1 MRRKGMGKRI
11 AAIVLAIT
19 MSISMAGFQ
28 TGIVRAEESVGE
40 TPVAETTVVVEET
53 PAVETPMGETPAG
66 ETTGDVSSGDET
78 TGDEIAGDVTTDEE
92 TTGDATIADETIGDA
107 TDDNKTIG
115 EDTTGDVTDEE
126 TTDEE
131 TTGDVS
137 KEDEI
142 TDEEKTADEELTPE
156 ELAAKL
162 AAEEE
167 ARLAAEEEAR
177 LAAEK
182 EAARIRAELLATS
195 PEIISQYTEGNVTV
209 NVQAPEGAFPGGTTV
224 SIAPVYQTND
234 LVDAI
239 DSVETTEDIVAFD
252 ITFYDIDGYEIQPRD
267 GYTVNVSF
275 ELAASS
281 ELARDDA
288 TLQVYHIDDAQN
300 ATPVG
305 AEIPSSSE
313 GVEVSVEAESFSV
326 YAITVVQ
333 DPVEVK
339 DEYYMTVGQTM
350 KITKGLGHVNTRNIQ
365 AEPDTGAVNVENVQ
379 FIDNDFLGFINT
391 NDDAVVDL
399 RAISAGDT
407 TVTVSFEYEYWNWKA
422 WEYEWTNDS
431 VSFKVHVADPQEF
444 NLGEDLTGESQEV
457 NIVLGGFTVDEKNVE
472 NWFRKLFGK
481 DPKEVITVSYDNGE
495 VVTAEVV
502 GIKNGYSIF
511 NATWAE
517 KAAVVTVKLTPKE
530 TAAGKSDTVHLNFN
544 VIDGKSQTPTISF
557 EVTVGAKH
565 TVTFDYGYEDK
576 VDTQSVEHDSTVVR
590 PEDPTREGYKFLGWY
605 VGEDAYDFSTL
616 VTGDL
621 TLTAKWEEEKN
632 YNAEFYLLKNVN
644 VIPLETGSTQ
654 YPAGNYTDKDLA
666 NMVGVVSGTAFV
678 ELADMTDVTG
688 LNIAKEFQAV
698 QKVIA
703 EEPDSD
709 YLETIKNEILAA
721 QGYTENLENYD
732 ILWYVVKKAG
742 GTYHVDGVVYD
753 KTANY
758 KKLTYDAN
766 TTDTVTGLPIS
777 EAYPLGSEV
786 SVADQIPSRSGYTFT
801 GWKDEKGKAYKAGDV
816 LTLSENTTLYAQWKK
831 NTKTA
836 VNFYIQLDS
845 VVMDGEDDITRRDV
859 KYFSG
864 SVANS
869 TMNEAVDTKFAYAG
883 DKENAAVANSKI
895 REDYL
900 GNENYVK
907 DCPLDDDVFA
917 KLQIDG
923 KTLKK
928 FGELNKDVS
937 TLTAD
942 NYNIYW
948 YVVKYDTADGWH
960 VDGILQ
966 KKNSGGGNP
975 DGETPGGGKPE
986 GGNPGGGNPGGGNPG
1001 GGNPGGSNPGG
1012 GTTPGDPGTTVIPD
1026 DDTPLAPNPG
1036 SDVNDDTSD
1045 VPSDSDDVEEITE
1058 IDDEE
1063 VPLSDET
1070 ELDDEDV
1077 PLADL
1082 PEDDAEVT
1090 TIDDEDTP
1098 LSDNPLTGD
1107 SASVLW
1113 AVMAALAAFGLT
1125 AVAVTGK
1132 RKREE

>member
-53 PAVETPMGETPAG
+53 PVGETPAG

-92 TTGDATIADETIGDA
+92 TTGDATTADETIGDA

-115 EDTTGDVTDEE
+115 EDATGDVTDEE

-195 PEIISQYTEGNVTV
+195 PEIVSQYTEGNVTV
-209 NVQAPEGAFPGGTTV
+209 NVQAPEGAFPGGTNVVIT
-224 SIAPVYQTND
+224 PVYQTND

-239 DSVETTEDIVAFD
+239 DSVETTEDLVAFD
-252 ITFYDIDGYEIQPRD
+252 ITFYDIDGMEIQPRD

-275 ELAASS
+275 ELAAAS

-305 AEIPSSSE
+305 DEIPSSSE

-326 YAITVVQ
+326 YAVVITQSDNKGKIKGSITDGEGEIQVDAPDGYNQ
-333 DPVEVK
+333 NWAFVEKEGTNVYSESENHLFPWEIK
-339 DEYYMTVGQTM
+339 KGEAVIEGNDENGNPWWIKATGS
-350 KITKGLGHVNTRNIQ
+350 KEGWLGWV
-365 AEPDTGAVNVENVQ
+365 
-379 FIDNDFLGFINT
+379 
-391 NDDAVVDL
+391 DAGGWTSKV
-399 RAISAGDT
+399 
-407 TVTVSFEYEYWNWKA
+407 TVTASANAPAGYYTLQYTYVPNWHIHSKTID
-422 WEYEWTNDS
+422 YT
-431 VSFKVHVADPQEF
+431 
-444 NLGEDLTGESQEV
+444 
-457 NIVLGGFTVDEKNVE
+457 
-472 NWFRKLFGK
+472 
-481 DPKEVITVSYDNGE
+481 ITIYASAHD
-495 VVTAEVV
+495 
-502 GIKNGYSIF
+502 
-511 NATWAE
+511 
-517 KAAVVTVKLTPKE
+517 
-530 TAAGKSDTVHLNFN
+530 
-544 VIDGKSQTPTISF
+544 
-557 EVTVGAKH
+557 
-565 TVTFDYGYEDK
+565 VTFDYGYENK
-576 VDTQSVEHDSTVVR
+576 VDTQSVANDSKAVK
-590 PEDPTREGYKFLGWY
+590 PEDPTREGYQFLGWY
-605 VGEDAYDFSTL
+605 NGEEEYNFDTPI
-616 VTGDL
+616 TGDL
-621 TLTAKWEEEKN
+621 TLTAKWEEKKN
-632 YNAEFYLLKNVN
+632 YNAEFYLLKKVN

-688 LNIAKEFQAV
+688 LNIAEAFQTVQNVIKEKPA
-698 QKVIA
+698 
-703 EEPDSD
+703 DG
-709 YLETIKNEILAA
+709 YLEGLKVQILTA
-721 QGYTENLENYD
+721 QGCPDEDFGNYD

-742 GTYHVDGVVYD
+742 GTNHVDGVIYD

-758 KKLTYDAN
+758 KTLTYDAN
-766 TTDTVTGLPIS
+766 TTDSVTVPGS
-777 EAYPLGSEV
+777 MAYPLGSEAQ
-786 SVADQIPSRSGYTFT
+786 VAAAPSRSGYSFT
-801 GWKDEKGKAYKAGDV
+801 GWNTQADGKGVSYEAGAK
-816 LTLSENTTLYAQWKK
+816 LILNKNTTLYAQWKK

-845 VVMDGEDDITRRDV
+845 VVMDGENDIARRDV

-883 DKENAAVANSKI
+883 DKENAAVANSEI
-895 REDYL
+895 RKDYL

-907 DCPLDDDVFA
+907 ECPLDADVFA
-917 KLQIDG
+917 NLQKDG

-960 VDGILQ
+960 VDGILKVKDQ
-966 KKNSGGGNP
+966 NSGSGNP
-975 DGETPGGGKPE
+975 DGETPGGGNPE
-986 GGNPGGGNPGGGNPG
+986 GGNPGGGNPGGGNS
-1001 GGNPGGSNPGG
+1001 GGSNPGG
-1012 GTTPGDPGTTVIPD
+1012 GTTPGDSGTVVIPD

-1036 SDVNDDTSD
+1036 SDVNDDANDDVNDDTSD

>member
-53 PAVETPMGETPAG
+53 PAVETPAG

-92 TTGDATIADETIGDA
+92 TTGDATTADETIGDA

-115 EDTTGDVTDEE
+115 EDATGDVTDEE

-195 PEIISQYTEGNVTV
+195 PEIVSQYTEGNVTV
-209 NVQAPEGAFPGGTTV
+209 NVQAPEGAFPGGTNVVIT
-224 SIAPVYQTND
+224 PVYQTND

-239 DSVETTEDIVAFD
+239 DSVETTEDLVAFD
-252 ITFYDIDGYEIQPRD
+252 ITFYDIDGMEIQPRD

-275 ELAASS
+275 ELAAAS

-305 AEIPSSSE
+305 EEIPSSSE

-326 YAITVVQ
+326 YAITVVP

-339 DEYYMTVGQTM
+339 DEYYLTVGQTM
-350 KITKGLGHVNTRNIQ
+350 TITKGLRYENTRNIQ
-365 AEPDTGAVNVENVQ
+365 AELDTGAVNVENVQ
-379 FIDNDFLGFINT
+379 LIDNDFLGFINT

-399 RAISAGDT
+399 RAISAGNT

-422 WEYEWTNDS
+422 GEYEWTNDS

-444 NLGEDLTGESQEV
+444 VLAGESQEV
-457 NIVLGGFTVDEKNVE
+457 NIVLGGFSLDDNRIE
-472 NWFRKLFGK
+472 NWIREFWGK
-481 DPKEVITVSYDNGE
+481 DPKEAIAVSYDNGE
-495 VVTAEVV
+495 VVSAEVV
-502 GIKNGYSIF
+502 GIKNGFSIF
-511 NATWAE
+511 NAAWAE
-517 KAAVVTVKLTPKE
+517 KAAVATVKLTPE
-530 TAAGKSDTVHLNFN
+530 ENAAGKSDTVHLTYDVFG
-544 VIDGKSQTPTISF
+544 IGGEQTTSF
-557 EVTVGAKH
+557 EVTVGATH
-565 TVTFDYGYEDK
+565 TVTFDYDYERDD
-576 VDTQSVEHDSTVVR
+576 DTQLVENGSKAVK
-590 PEDPTREGYKFLGWY
+590 PEDPTRKGYVFLGWY
-605 VGEDAYDFSTL
+605 KGDEKFDFDTSITS
-616 VTGDL
+616 DL
-621 TLTAKWEEEKN
+621 ELTAHWMEGYK
-632 YNAEFYLLKNVN
+632 AEFYLLKKVN
-644 VIPLETGSTQ
+644 VIPLENGSTQ
-654 YPAGNYTDKDLA
+654 YPAKDYSAKDLE
-666 NMVGVVSGTAFV
+666 NMVGVVSNTAFV
-678 ELADMTDVTG
+678 SLGDEEGLYDITDLNLAEAFQPVQDAIVVKPEAEYLKTLKEDILKAQGCT
-688 LNIAKEFQAV
+688 KEFD
-698 QKVIA
+698 KY
-703 EEPDSD
+703 E
-709 YLETIKNEILAA
+709 
-721 QGYTENLENYD
+721 
-732 ILWYVVKKAG
+732 ILWYVVKKAA

-753 KTANY
+753 KTLNY
-758 KKLTYDAN
+758 RSLSYDAN
-766 TTDTVTGLPIS
+766 TTDKVTVPATI
-777 EAYPLGSEV
+777 AYPKGTEV
-786 SVADQIPSRSGYTFT
+786 AVDSSKPSRSGYTFT
-801 GWKDEKGKAYKAGDV
+801 GWNTQKDGKGTSYLPGDPF
-816 LTLSENTTLYAQWKK
+816 TLDDNTILYAQWKK
-831 NTKTA
+831 NTKSD
-836 VNFYIQLDS
+836 VNFYIQLDKI
-845 VVMDGEDDITRRDV
+845 VRDTEGNIERRPTSE
-859 KYFSG
+859 FSG
-864 SVANS
+864 SVAKS
-869 TMNEAVDTKFAYAG
+869 TMNAGVLTSFKYAG
-883 DKENAAVANSKI
+883 KEGEEAVANSTI
-895 REDYL
+895 RSTYL
-900 GNENYVK
+900 GTEDCIK
-907 DCPLDDDVFA
+907 DSPTDEAVFEA
-917 KLQIDG
+917 LRKDS
-923 KTLKK
+923 KTLAHYD
-928 FGELNKDVS
+928 NKVDMLTS
-937 TLTAD
+937 TK
-942 NYNIYW
+942 YEIYW
-948 YVVKYDTADGWH
+948 YVVKYDPADGWH
-960 VDGILQ
+960 VDGIL
-966 KKNSGGGNP
+966 KEKSKNPGGNTSGG
-975 DGETPGGGKPE
+975 DTPGGDK
-986 GGNPGGGNPGGGNPG
+986 PGGGD
-1001 GGNPGGSNPGG
+1001 NPGG

-1036 SDVNDDTSD
+1036 NDVKDDTSD

-1098 LSDNPLTGD
+1098 LSDNPMTGD

-1113 AVMAALAAFGLT
+1113 AIMAMLAAFGLT

>member
-1 MRRKGMGKRI
+1 MKRKGMGKRI

-19 MSISMAGFQ
+19 MSISTAGFQ
-28 TGIVRAEESVGE
+28 TGIVKAEVAEGPTTVETTTTETTTAETPAESGDSAADVESADETATDSTITEGNETNDEESVGE
-40 TPVAETTVVVEET
+40 ETTDPVITDEE
-53 PAVETPMGETPAG
+53 A
-66 ETTGDVSSGDET
+66 TGDVVDE
-78 TGDEIAGDVTTDEE
+78 ENADEE
-92 TTGDATIADETIGDA
+92 T
-107 TDDNKTIG
+107 N
-115 EDTTGDVTDEE
+115 
-126 TTDEE
+126 
-131 TTGDVS
+131 GDVS
-137 KEDEI
+137 EEDEI
-142 TDEEKTADEELTPE
+142 TDGEEIADEELTPE

-195 PEIISQYTEGNVTV
+195 PEIVSQYTEGNVTV
-209 NVQAPEGAFPGGTTV
+209 NVQAPEGAFPGGTNVVIT
-224 SIAPVYQTND
+224 PVYQTND

-239 DSVETTEDIVAFD
+239 DSVETTEDLVAFD
-252 ITFYDIDGYEIQPRD
+252 ITFYDIDGMEIQPRD

-275 ELAASS
+275 ELAAAS

-305 AEIPSSSE
+305 DEIPSSSE

-365 AEPDTGAVNVENVQ
+365 AELDTGAVNVENVQ
-379 FIDNDFLGFINT
+379 LIDNDFLGFINT

-407 TVTVSFEYEYWNWKA
+407 TVTVNYQYYKGKKFVNWHLEEVWA
-422 WEYEWTNDS
+422 SDS

-544 VIDGKSQTPTISF
+544 VIDGKSQTQTISF

-678 ELADMTDVTG
+678 ELADMTNVTG

-777 EAYPLGSEV
+777 EAYPLGSEAQ
-786 SVADQIPSRSGYTFT
+786 VAAAPSRSGYSFT
-801 GWKDEKGKAYKAGDV
+801 GWNTQADGKGVSYEAGAK
-816 LTLSENTTLYAQWKK
+816 LILNENTTLYAQWKK

-836 VNFYIQLDS
+836 VNFYIQLDKI
-845 VVMDGEDDITRRDV
+845 VRDTEGNIERRPTSE
-859 KYFSG
+859 FSG
-864 SVANS
+864 SVAKS
-869 TMNEAVDTKFAYAG
+869 TMNAGVLTSFKYAG
-883 DKENAAVANSKI
+883 KEGEEAVANSTI
-895 REDYL
+895 RSTYL
-900 GNENYVK
+900 GTEDCIK
-907 DCPLDDDVFA
+907 DSPTDEAVFEA
-917 KLQIDG
+917 LRKDS
-923 KTLKK
+923 KTLAHYDN
-928 FGELNKDVS
+928 EVDM
-937 TLTAD
+937 LTSD
-942 NYNIYW
+942 KYEIYW

-966 KKNSGGGNP
+966 EKNQNPGGGNSGGGN
-975 DGETPGGGKPE
+975 T
-986 GGNPGGGNPGGGNPG
+986 GGGNPGGGNPG

-1036 SDVNDDTSD
+1036 NDVKDDTSD

-1058 IDDEE
+1058 INDEE

>member
-11 AAIVLAIT
+11 AAIVLAVT

-28 TGIVRAEESVGE
+28 TGIVKAEESVGE
-40 TPVAETTVVVEET
+40 TPVAETTVVVEEA
-53 PAVETPMGETPAG
+53 PAV
-66 ETTGDVSSGDET
+66 ETTGDVSISDEA
-78 TGDEIAGDVTTDEE
+78 TGDEIASDVTTDEE
-92 TTGDATIADETIGDA
+92 TTGDETIGDA
-107 TDDNKTIG
+107 TNDNKTIG
-115 EDTTGDVTDEE
+115 EDATGDVADEE

-137 KEDEI
+137 EEDEL
-142 TDEEKTADEELTPE
+142 TDEEKLTDEELTPE
-156 ELAAKL
+156 ELAAKQ

-195 PEIISQYTEGNVTV
+195 PEIIAQQTNGNVTV
-209 NVQAPEGAFPGGTTV
+209 YVDAPEGAFPGGTSVVIT
-224 SIAPVYQTND
+224 PVYQTYE

-275 ELAASS
+275 ELAAAS

-288 TLQVYHIDDAQN
+288 TLQVFHVDDEQN

-305 AEIPSSSE
+305 DEIPSSSE

-339 DEYYMTVGQTM
+339 DEYYLTVGQTM
-350 KITKGLGHVNTRNIQ
+350 EITKSLGHLKTEDIQ
-365 AEPDTGAVNVENVQ
+365 VSSDSNVEIVSKEIVEK
-379 FIDNDFLGFINT
+379 FGNDHAQINIK
-391 NDDAVVDL
+391 
-399 RAISAGDT
+399 AISAGDA
-407 TVTVSFEYEYWNWKA
+407 TVTVNFRYKSLFTWK
-422 WEYEWTNDS
+422 DGS

-444 NLGEDLTGESQEV
+444 NLGEDLTEKSQEV
-457 NIVLGGFTVDEKNVE
+457 NIVLGGFSLDDNRVE
-472 NWFRKLFGK
+472 NWFREIFGK
-481 DPKEVITVSYDNGE
+481 DPKEAIAVSYDNGE
-495 VVTAEVV
+495 VVTAEVI
-502 GIKNGYSIF
+502 GITNGYSIF
-511 NATWAE
+511 DAKWAE
-517 KAAVVTVKLTPKE
+517 KAAVATVKLTPKE
-530 TAAGKSDTVHLNFN
+530 NAAGKSDTVYLTYD
-544 VIDGKSQTPTISF
+544 VVGIGGGKQTVSF

-565 TVTFDYGYEDK
+565 TVTFDYGYENK
-576 VDTQSVEHDSTVVR
+576 VDTQSVEHDSMVEK
-590 PEDPTREGYKFLGWY
+590 PADPTREGYKFLGWY

-621 TLTAKWEEEKN
+621 TLTAKWGKN

-654 YPAGNYTDKDLA
+654 YPAKNYTAKDLE
-666 NMVGVVSGTAFV
+666 NMVGVVTDVKHV
-678 ELADMTDVTG
+678 EYDDQTDVTG
-688 LNIAKEFQAV
+688 LNIAKAFQPV
-698 QKVIA
+698 QEVIT
-703 EEPDSD
+703 EKPDAG
-709 YLETIKNEILAA
+709 YLETIKNDILAA

-766 TTDTVTGLPIS
+766 TTDSVTGLPVS
-777 EAYPLGSEV
+777 EAHPLGSEV
-786 SVADQIPSRSGYTFT
+786 SVADQTPSRSGYTFT
-801 GWKDEKGKAYKAGDV
+801 GWKDENGKAYKAGDV
-816 LTLSENTTLYAQWKK
+816 LTLNENTTLYAQWKK

-869 TMNEAVDTKFAYAG
+869 TMNEAVDTTFAYAG
-883 DKENAAVANSKI
+883 DKDNAAVANSKI

-900 GNENYVK
+900 GNEDFVK
-907 DCPLDDDVFA
+907 DCPADGDVFA
-917 KLQIDG
+917 NLQKDG

-928 FGELNKDVS
+928 FGELNKDIS

-942 NYNIYW
+942 NYDIYW

-966 KKNSGGGNP
+966 EKDQNPDGDKPVEEIPGGNP
-975 DGETPGGGKPE
+975 GSGNPGGD
-986 GGNPGGGNPGGGNPG
+986 NPGGGNPGGGNPS

-1012 GTTPGDPGTTVIPD
+1012 GSTPGDPGTTVIPD
-1026 DDTPLAPNPG
+1026 DDTPLAPKP
-1036 SDVNDDTSD
+1036 SDDT
-1045 VPSDSDDVEEITE
+1045 DVEPTE

-1082 PEDDAEVT
+1082 PDDEAEVT
-1090 TIDDEDTP
+1090 TIDDEDIP